1 MKKKI
6 KVEIAG
12 MMFEL
17 PIKFLK
23 RTDYYGKPLKNPKI
37 NMNEVATASV
47 LKQYVKK
54 KYPNVVVSSTSSSFA
69 NGCSTD
75 VYLSDTKGNP
85 IDKEIIYDVKS
96 FGARFVYGYF
106 NGMEDMYEM
115 KSGDNISDN
124 GTELDAGCKYLSVN
138 NYPKFCSLPDIVKM
152 LINMTTTEQY
162 VYGKITIEKAI
173 QNVKDYGA
181 TENNITKALQ
191 LI

>member
-1 MKKKI
+1 MKKKF

-23 RTDYYGKPLKNPKI
+23 RTDYYGKPLKNPIIK
-37 NMNEVATASV
+37 MNQVATASV

-54 KYPNVVVSSTSSSFA
+54 KYPNVVIASTSSSFA

-75 VYLSDTKGNP
+75 VYLSDNKGNP
-85 IDKEIIYDVKS
+85 VDDEIAKDVKS
-96 FGARFVYGYF
+96 FGARFVYGYY
-106 NGMEDMYEM
+106 NGMEDMYEIN
-115 KSGDNISDN
+115 SGGDISDN
-124 GTELDAGCKYLSVN
+124 GTELEAGCKYLMVN

-152 LINMTTTEQY
+152 LINMTTTETY
-162 VYGKITIEKAI
+162 VFGKITIENAI
-173 QNVKDYGA
+173 QKVKEYGA
-181 TENNITKALQ
+181 TENNVTKALQ